1 MENYRTVIINITAIF
16 LGFMAGIILFYFTQ
30 QFIKLWGGGKRIE
43 EATKRDSRI
52 VQLNN
57 TRIRKHLILNTRIT
71 MQVLVKT
78 MQNYYKLCIF
88 N

>member
-1 MENYRTVIINITAIF
+1 MTYTSKKF
-16 LGFMAGIILFYFTQ
+16 SQ
-30 QFIKLWGGGKRIE
+30 RIE